1 MKQKKKT
8 IDNIIQDLESTS
20 TTDNLEKESLDS
32 LIEDLKVFSQDCK
45 KESKERKFLYI
56 TVWLLLSGIIIVF
69 NLLMD
74 RNSVLESKI
83 NYVESQLKYMEY
95 RDSTFVDLMGL
106 ETDSI
111 IVFRTRNG
119 IPITYKQLSE
129 ENDSITQ
136 ERDSIAT
143 CLKVILRNYP
153 IKIKTSNSYFWA
165 ISPQIDS
172 ALMLLPVFRDKI
184 KYNEKE
190 KVWSIRR

>member
-8 IDNIIQDLESTS
+8 IDNIIQDLKSIS
-20 TTDNLEKESLDS
+20 TTDNPNKESLDS
-32 LIEDLKVFSQDCK
+32 SIENLKVFSQDCK
-45 KESKERKFLYI
+45 KEFKERKFLYI
-56 TVWLLLSGIIIVF
+56 AVWLLLSGIIIVF

-83 NYVESQLKYMEY
+83 NYVELQLKYMEY

-106 ETDSI
+106 KTDSI
-111 IVFRTRNG
+111 IVFRTRDG

-153 IKIKTSNSYFWA
+153 IKIKTSNNYFWA
-165 ISPQIDS
+165 VSPQIDS

>member
-8 IDNIIQDLESTS
+8 IDNIIQDLKSIS
-20 TTDNLEKESLDS
+20 TTDNPDKESLDFS
-32 LIEDLKVFSQDCK
+32 IENLKVFSQDCK
-45 KESKERKFLYI
+45 KESKERNFLYI
-56 TVWLLLSGIIIVF
+56 TVWLLILGIIIIF

-119 IPITYKQLSE
+119 IPLTYKQLSE
-129 ENDSITQ
+129 ENDSIAQ

-143 CLKVILRNYP
+143 CLRVILKNYP
-153 IKIKTSNSYFWA
+153 IKIKTSDNFFWA
-165 ISPQIDS
+165 VSPQIDS

-184 KYNEKE
+184 KYDEK
-190 KVWSIRR
+190 KRVWSIKR

>member
-8 IDNIIQDLESTS
+8 IDNIIQDLKSIS
-20 TTDNLEKESLDS
+20 TTDNPNKESLDS
-32 LIEDLKVFSQDCK
+32 SIENLKVFSQDCK
-45 KESKERKFLYI
+45 KEFKERKFLYI
-56 TVWLLLSGIIIVF
+56 AVWLLLSGIIIVF

-83 NYVESQLKYMEY
+83 NYVELQLKYMEY

-111 IVFRTRNG
+111 IVFRTRDG

-153 IKIKTSNSYFWA
+153 IKIKTSNNYFWA
-165 ISPQIDS
+165 VSPQIDS

>member
-8 IDNIIQDLESTS
+8 IDNIIQDLKSTS
-20 TTDNLEKESLDS
+20 TTDNLDKESLDS

>member
-8 IDNIIQDLESTS
+8 IDNIIQDLKSIS
-20 TTDNLEKESLDS
+20 TTENPNKESLDS
-32 LIEDLKVFSQDCK
+32 SIENLKAFSQDCK
-45 KESKERKFLYI
+45 KEFKERKFLYI
-56 TVWLLLSGIIIVF
+56 AIWLLLLGIIIVF

-143 CLKVILRNYP
+143 CLKVILKNYP
-153 IKIKTSNSYFWA
+153 IKIKTSNDYFWA